1 MNIENYQPLISII
14 MPVYGVECYLEKAIL
29 SVVQQKYTNWEL
41 LIINDGSKDK
51 SREIALKYSSRYNN
65 IYLYDKENGGLS
77 DARNYG
83 LKLAKGEYI
92 HFFDSDDWID
102 PSTYESLISKIQDE
116 TIDILIF
123 GYYIDSEDSNGK
135 LVNRIRKQS
144 IDLIYPFIDRNLFV
158 KKLEDFLNFAW
169 NKLYRTD
176 FIKSNSLSF
185 QKGLSVI
192 EDIEFQSRVF
202 PLVKKIQFVSD
213 VTYHYMNRN
222 RQTLSKKYNSDLLF
236 LYEKRLHLYRDMML
250 CLGVDENIINRRL
263 NELSFIDFSYCV
275 LLIFFSYPDL
285 FDKQRNKEL
294 RKVLDNSFYKHQI
307 KYYHAKGIKDFI
319 KKKLFETHF
328 VFGITILF
336 FIISR
341 KITI

>member
-1 MNIENYQPLISII
+1 MNSLPLVSII
-14 MPVYGVECYLEKAIL
+14 MPIYGVERYLNRAID
-29 SVVQQKYTNWEL
+29 SVLDQTFSYWEL
-41 LIINDGSKDK
+41 IIVNDGSLDK
-51 SREIALKYSSRYNN
+51 SREIAYSYVLRDCR
-65 IYLYDKENGGLS
+65 IKLYDKPNGGLS
-77 DARNYG
+77 DARNFG
-83 LKLAKGEYI
+83 LQFARGKYI
-92 HFFDSDDWID
+92 HFFDSDDWIE
-102 PSTYESLISKIQDE
+102 PFTYESLISKIQDE

-123 GYYIDSEDSNGK
+123 GYYIDSEDNNGK
-135 LVNRIRKQS
+135 LVSQIRKQS

-158 KKLEDFLNFAW
+158 EKLEDFLNFAW

>member
-1 MNIENYQPLISII
+1 
-14 MPVYGVECYLEKAIL
+14 MPIYGVERYLNRAID
-29 SVVQQKYTNWEL
+29 SVLDQTFSYWEL
-41 LIINDGSKDK
+41 IIVNDGSLDK
-51 SREIALKYSSRYNN
+51 SREIAYSYVLRDCR
-65 IYLYDKENGGLS
+65 IKLYDKPNGGLS
-77 DARNYG
+77 DARNFG
-83 LKLAKGEYI
+83 LQFARGKYI
-92 HFFDSDDWID
+92 HFFDSDDWIE
-102 PSTYESLISKIQDE
+102 PFTYESLISKIQDE

-135 LVNRIRKQS
+135 LVNQIRKQS

-158 KKLEDFLNFAW
+158 EKLEDFLNFAW

>member
-1 MNIENYQPLISII
+1 
-14 MPVYGVECYLEKAIL
+14 MPIYGVERYLNRAID
-29 SVVQQKYTNWEL
+29 SVLDQTFSYWEL
-41 LIINDGSKDK
+41 IIVNDGSLDK
-51 SREIALKYSSRYNN
+51 SREIAYSYVLRDCR
-65 IYLYDKENGGLS
+65 IKLYDKPNGGLS
-77 DARNYG
+77 DARNFG
-83 LKLAKGEYI
+83 LQFARGKYI
-92 HFFDSDDWID
+92 HFFDSDDWIE
-102 PSTYESLISKIQDE
+102 PFTYESLISKIQDE

-123 GYYIDSEDSNGK
+123 GYYIDSEDNNGK
-135 LVNRIRKQS
+135 LVSQIRKQS
-144 IDLIYPFIDRNLFV
+144 IDLIYPFTDRNLFV
-158 KKLEDFLNFAW
+158 EKLEYLLNFAW
-169 NKLYRTD
+169 NKLYKTD
-176 FIKSNSLSF
+176 FIKSNGLYF

-202 PLVKKIQFVSD
+202 PIVKKMQFVSD

-275 LLIFFSYPDL
+275 LLIFFSYPNL

-307 KYYHAKGIKDFI
+307 KYYHIKGIKDFI